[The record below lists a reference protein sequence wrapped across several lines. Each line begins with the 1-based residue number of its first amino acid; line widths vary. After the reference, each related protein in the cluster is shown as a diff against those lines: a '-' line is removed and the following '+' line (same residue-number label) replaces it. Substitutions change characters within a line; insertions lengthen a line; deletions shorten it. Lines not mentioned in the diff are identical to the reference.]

1 MIQFLFPGDNAGARR
16 RARAA
21 PARAAALAGSNPRLP
36 LHLTVTGERPH
47 PEASEAGTSFKL
59 NLPLFCSG
67 VVDGAGGDGH
77 VEQRV
82 GDVAGVAAGQLHLG
96 RGEFRGGVVGGEEPR
111 ERRRR

>member
-1 MIQFLFPGDNAGARR
+1 MRP
-16 RARAA
+16 
-21 PARAAALAGSNPRLP
+21 PRP
-36 LHLTVTGERPH
+36 IPHLNFNYLYS
-47 PEASEAGTSFKL
+47 A
-59 NLPLFCSG
+59 G

-96 RGEFRGGVVGGEEPR
+96 RGELRGGVVGGEEPR